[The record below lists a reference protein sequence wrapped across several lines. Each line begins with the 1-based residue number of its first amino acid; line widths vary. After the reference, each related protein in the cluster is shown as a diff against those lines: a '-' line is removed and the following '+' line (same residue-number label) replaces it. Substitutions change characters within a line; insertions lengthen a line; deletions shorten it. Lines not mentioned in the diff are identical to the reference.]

1 MKRLCLLLALFSV
14 LYSHGE
20 EDSALKNELAL
31 LKRTSRAFT
40 QVAKKTIPA
49 VVAITAETDVE
60 IRYPR
65 SRRFPYGGMQD
76 WYYGNRGGEVYQHQ
90 IEQGGTGFL
99 ISEDG
104 YILTNTH
111 VVRDVDRIKVKLND
125 GRVFKAELIGADPRS
140 EVAVIKIDAKDLP
153 YLEFGDSSKLEIGE
167 WVIAIGNQFG
177 FFSESLTVGVVS
189 AKGRSNLA
197 LAEYE
202 DFIQTDAAINPGN
215 SGGPLLDIEG
225 KVIGINTAIFS
236 QSGAYVGIGFAIPIN
251 MACAVKD
258 QLIKNNGRIIRGY
271 LGVRFNPRD
280 IDDELAK
287 TFGMKKAEGA
297 LVSEVLEGTPADKAG
312 IEAGDVIVELNGK
325 RILGIKALTS
335 TTGLMSPGT
344 KARVKVFRNGAEK
357 ELSITIGAFPGDD
370 IKGDAKGLASHLGL
384 SVAEITPE
392 LARQYG
398 YRETDGVIVSEV
410 GERSLASQAELLPG
424 FVIMNV
430 NQKRVKSVKEFNE
443 ALKESAKSRRVI
455 MRVKSPDYTWFVL
468 IPLD

>member
-1 MKRLCLLLALFSV
+1 MKRLYYVLAVAFALSAFGDESSELKSELDLLR
-14 LYSHGE
+14 
-20 EDSALKNELAL
+20 
-31 LKRTSRAFT
+31 RTSRAFT
-40 QVAKKTIPA
+40 EVAKKTIPA

-65 SRRFPYGGMQD
+65 SRRSPYGSLYD
-76 WYYGNRGGEVYQHQ
+76 WYYGGRGGEVYQHQ
-90 IEQGGTGFL
+90 IQQGGTGFL
-99 ISEDG
+99 ISKDG

-125 GRVFKAELIGADPRS
+125 GRVFKAELIGADARS
-140 EVAVIKIDAKDLP
+140 EVAVIKIDAEDLP

-215 SGGPLLDIEG
+215 SGGPLLNIEG

-258 QLIKNNGRIIRGY
+258 QLIKNKGRIIRGY

-287 TFGMKKAEGA
+287 SFGMDKAEGA

-312 IEAGDVIVELNGK
+312 VEAGDVIVELNGK
-325 RILGIKALTS
+325 RIAGIKALTS
-335 TTGLMSPGT
+335 MTGLMPPGT
-344 KARVKVFRNGAEK
+344 KARIKVFRDGEER
-357 ELSITIGAFPGDD
+357 ELDITIGAFPGDD
-370 IKGDAKGLASHLGL
+370 IKGDAKGLAAHIGL

-398 YRETDGVIVSEV
+398 YGDAGGVIISEV
-410 GERSLASQAELLPG
+410 GDRSLASQAELVPG
-424 FVIMNV
+424 LVIMNV
-430 NQKRVKSVKEFNE
+430 NQKRVNSVKEFNE
-443 ALKESAKSRRVI
+443 ALKESVRTRRVI
-455 MRVKSPDYTWFVL
+455 MRVKSPDYTWFLV